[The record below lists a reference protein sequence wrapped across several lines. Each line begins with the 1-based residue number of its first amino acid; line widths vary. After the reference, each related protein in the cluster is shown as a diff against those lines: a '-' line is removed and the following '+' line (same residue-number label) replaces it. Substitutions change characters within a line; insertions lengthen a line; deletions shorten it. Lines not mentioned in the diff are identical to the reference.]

1 MANIEFVEGFPEN
14 LHKMTSN
21 NKNTL
26 VIVDDIMSESS
37 KDQRMSELFTS
48 WGDLT
53 ITEFQLGDV
62 YMWPVWTQTGLTLD
76 RM

>member
-1 MANIEFVEGFPEN
+1 METSLYGEHQAASDDMVRTMANIEFVEGFPEN

-48 WGDLT
+48 
-53 ITEFQLGDV
+53 
-62 YMWPVWTQTGLTLD
+62 
-76 RM
+76 